1 MENFTRSATTLKDPE
16 PIGDNAYSVT
26 IFANEMA
33 RDGIAIDP
41 DTIDFSNYEKN
52 PVVLYAHDFMGR
64 TDSGGLPIGRTLKL
78 VRAAD
83 GQIRADFEFL
93 EGDPFAAR
101 VRNAWDR
108 GFLRGASIGWRT
120 EPAGRRQ
127 SNQVRAYR
135 VVHRRRTRRPRRPA
149 RRLPHRHQRPNRR
162 APSDQRR
169 RGRKSRLRPHQQG
182 LTRHRRPRRPTRR
195 DPPTAHP
202 APRPLPRRL
211 TTQQRNPKP
220 KPHPSF
226 PRRACPRE
234 DGGGNPEG
242 GPQPN
247 NAIQISSERSLNQWQ
262 PQSKR

>member
-120 EPAGRRQ
+120 EPAGRGG
-127 SNQVRAYR
+127 RATKSELIEWSIVAVPADPDALRDAYHTVISALIDAPASHDGADER
-135 VVHRRRTRRPRRPA
+135 VVFDHTSRASHATDDHEDPLAETHRLLT
-149 RRLPHRHQRPNRR
+149 
-162 APSDQRR
+162 
-169 RGRKSRLRPHQQG
+169 RLRDHC
-182 LTRHRRPRRPTRR
+182 
-195 DPPTAHP
+195 
-202 APRPLPRRL
+202 
-211 TTQQRNPKP
+211 
-220 KPHPSF
+220 
-226 PRRACPRE
+226 RA
-234 DGGGNPEG
+234 
-242 GPQPN
+242 
-247 NAIQISSERSLNQWQ
+247 A
-262 PQSKR
+262 